1 MRIFEIR
8 LKSKQ
13 KLSIGEPTVRE
24 CDGII
29 NPNNTE
35 ELTSAAKSY
44 LSRNNEGIKIS
55 AEIQMSD
62 IIALQILLTS
72 WLRDIKVEEIYQA
85 PPVQSTAQEENA
97 VPYKCTTT
105 HIKAVADYA
114 VMSFTEVY
122 KLPITEFW
130 KLFHDAVIWNYSR
143 TEEGRDRLREAK
155 AMSSTEPDREALG
168 NSSIVRS
175 RRNGK

>member
-1 MRIFEIR
+1 MRVFEFK

-24 CDGII
+24 CEGII
-29 NPNNTE
+29 NPTNME
-35 ELTSAAKSY
+35 EMTSAAESY
-44 LSRNNEGIKIS
+44 LSRNNEGINVR
-55 AEIQMSD
+55 AVIQSSD
-62 IIALQILLTS
+62 IIALQLMLTS
-72 WLRDIKVEEIYQA
+72 WLRSIKKEEIYQA
-85 PPVQSTAQEENA
+85 PPVQSTAQEEDA